1 MNNISKGQKK
11 KKRERA
17 SGKKTFYKGRTY
29 QTFFFPDSNCK
40 WYLFREALLLG
51 MIFHGH
57 HFTR

>member
-11 KKRERA
+11 REREPLERKP
-17 SGKKTFYKGRTY
+17 SIRVEHIKLFS
-29 QTFFFPDSNCK
+29 PDSNCK

-51 MIFHGH
+51 MILHGH